1 MKDNGVILKNMN
13 WIMKQ
18 TPNAQ
23 HYIERVIA
31 VYQSLKILQPI
42 NLIEQNLNSLKHEWQ
57 IRII

>member
-31 VYQSLKILQPI
+31 VYQSLKIFQAI
-42 NLIEQNLNSLKHEWQ
+42 NLIEQNLDSLKY
-57 IRII
+57 